1 MIPETQNEDPI
12 KELKEFVFSDAI
24 KKDKQ
29 SDVSNRQKSLE
40 WYLKFLYE
48 GSDVTNK
55 YHTDIIKQAQF
66 GLIVF
71 MAIFSLTTAFICFMS
86 GYVIIKNNTEY
97 NYIIPLIVSSLVDL
111 ISAIMINVMNNLMQS
126 RDKFF
131 MESINSDKLSKMI
144 GLVQN
149 MDVSDSESK
158 NKMIEKLIDNY
169 CDNVNKIDK

>member
-1 MIPETQNEDPI
+1 MALETQNEDPI
-12 KELKEFVFSDAI
+12 KELRDIAFGDII
-24 KKDKQ
+24 KKDKL

-55 YHTDIIKQAQF
+55 YHADIIKQAQI

-71 MAIFSLTTAFICFMS
+71 IVVFSATTAFICFMS
-86 GYVIIKNNTEY
+86 GYVIIKNNAEY
-97 NYIIPLIVSSLVDL
+97 NCIIPLIVSSIVDL
-111 ISAIMINVMNNLMQS
+111 ISAVMINVMNKLMQS

-131 MESINSDKLSKMI
+131 MESINYDKLSKMI

-149 MDVSDSESK
+149 MDWSDSEPK

-169 CDNVNKIDK
+169 CSDINKTNK